1 MAIETAPVKPL
12 DTLAEV
18 IRHHGEHRP
27 DSSAMRFEG
36 RCHTYGEWD
45 QASNRIAQ
53 ALLAEGV
60 VQAERIGFLA
70 HNTPEYFPLLF
81 GAAKINA
88 VTLAVNWRLA
98 AAEMEYILDHAE
110 VGVLVIGPDFLGHL
124 EQMNLPH
131 LRKVVVIGSADQ
143 AAGHETFDTWMNT
156 HPATDPGIES
166 TLDDVCYQLYT
177 SGTTGL
183 PKGVEVSN
191 RALVQQMVNR
201 CGVWQFDEDTV
212 NLVCLPLF
220 HIAGSG
226 WAVAGLWCGA
236 DSVLLRDIDP
246 AEMLKVIPA
255 EGVTNAI
262 MVPAVIQMLLAVP
275 GVETADF
282 SSFRNIVYG
291 AAPITED
298 VLVRAI
304 ETFGCDFVAGYG
316 LTEHATATYL
326 PSEDHD
332 PGGPRAHLLR
342 SVGKAV
348 PEVEMKIVDT
358 ETMVEV
364 PDGEVGEVWLRSP
377 QVMTSYAGRD
387 EDTAAAMPGDGWLR
401 TGDAGY
407 LEDGYL
413 YLKDRVKD
421 MIISGG
427 ENIYPAEV
435 ENALMPH
442 PEIVDVAVIGVPD
455 DKWGETVKAIVVAQP
470 GTEPDPSE
478 IIGFCRQRLAHFKCP
493 TSVDFVEVLP
503 RNPSG
508 KVLKTELREPYWVG
522 IDRRIH

>member
-1 MAIETAPVKPL
+1 MPT
-12 DTLAEV
+12 
-18 IRHHGEHRP
+18 
-27 DSSAMRFEG
+27 S
-36 RCHTYGEWD
+36 
-45 QASNRIAQ
+45 
-53 ALLAEGV
+53 
-60 VQAERIGFLA
+60 
-70 HNTPEYFPLLF
+70 
-81 GAAKINA
+81 
-88 VTLAVNWRLA
+88 
-98 AAEMEYILDHAE
+98 
-110 VGVLVIGPDFLGHL
+110 GVLVIGPEFVGHL
-124 EQMNLPH
+124 AAMNLPR
-131 LRKVVVIGSADQ
+131 LRKVVVITDDAAVAGTADL
-143 AAGHETFDTWMNT
+143 ETFAAWRQTY
-156 HPATDPGIES
+156 PATDPGTRS
-166 TLDDVCYQLYT
+166 SLDDVCYQLYT

-201 CGVWQFDEDTV
+201 CKVWQFDADTV

-236 DSVLLRDIDP
+236 DAVLLREIDP
-246 AEMLKVIPA
+246 VEMLAVIPA

-262 MVPAVIQMLLAVP
+262 MVPAVIQMLLATP
-275 GVETADF
+275 GAADADF

-298 VLVRAI
+298 VLIRAM
-304 ETFGCDFVAGYG
+304 ETFRCDFVAGYG

-348 PEVEMKIVDT
+348 DDVEIKIVDT
-358 ETMVEV
+358 DTMVELA
-364 PDGEVGEVWLRSP
+364 DGEVGEVWLRGP
-377 QVMTSYAGRD
+377 QVMTGYAKRPD
-387 EDTAAAMPGDGWLR
+387 DTAAAMPGDGWLR

-407 LEDGYL
+407 LESGYL

-427 ENIYPAEV
+427 ENVYPAEV

-442 PEIVDVAVIGVPD
+442 PDIVDVAVIGVPD
-455 DKWGETVKAIVVAQP
+455 PKWGETVKAIVVPRSGAA
-470 GTEPDPSE
+470 PDE
-478 IIGFCRQRLAHFKCP
+478 GAIIEFCRERLAHFKCP
-493 TSVDFVEVLP
+493 TSVDFIEVLP

-522 IDRRIH
+522 IDRRIN